1 MTAFDTITCL
11 SDLGAA
17 DESVGVVHSILR
29 QAAPHAAV
37 IDLCHEIDPGDART
51 GALMLVRSVEHLA
64 PGVVLASVGR
74 RLDRPAIAV
83 SVGDGQSM
91 LVGPDNGVLAAATAA
106 VGGADMAVRLEVSAL
121 CASADNRDADGGGDA
136 AVSSDAAGHAGPE
149 SVLHPARDVL
159 APAAGLLAAGARI
172 DALGTPIDP
181 SLLLPSLV
189 AMPRVEDDGTVTA
202 EVLSVTRWGTVQ
214 LNVDRE
220 TLAPLGGLLVAEWT
234 GSAAVSQPTAANSQA
249 VQLAPAGAA
258 GTGGLALSDDPFGLL
273 ELTVASGSAAHLGF
287 AAGTE
292 VRLRAAT

>member
-1 MTAFDTITCL
+1 MTGFDTVTCL
-11 SDLGAA
+11 SDLGTA
-17 DESVGVVHSILR
+17 DESVGVMHSIVH
-29 QAAPHAAV
+29 QAAPHAAM

-51 GALMLVRSVEHLA
+51 AALMLVRSVAHLA

-106 VGGADMAVRLEVSAL
+106 VGGADSAVRLE
-121 CASADNRDADGGGDA
+121 
-136 AVSSDAAGHAGPE
+136 AVGCEGPQ

-159 APAAGLLAAGARI
+159 APAAGRLAAGEPIAS
-172 DALGTPIDP
+172 LGASIDP

-189 AMPRVEDDGTVTA
+189 AVPRVEDDGSVTA

-220 TLAPLGGLLVAEWT
+220 TLAPLGDLLVAEWT
-234 GSAAVSQPTAANSQA
+234 AGASGPQPAAANSQS
-249 VQLAPAGAA
+249 VRLAPAGSA
-258 GTGGLALSDDPFGLL
+258 GMGSLALCDDPCGLL

-287 AAGTE
+287 AAGSE
-292 VRLRAAT
+292 VRLRPSA

>member
-1 MTAFDTITCL
+1 MTGFDTVTCL
-11 SDLGAA
+11 SDLGTA
-17 DESVGVVHSILR
+17 DESVGVIHSIVR

-51 GALMLVRSVEHLA
+51 AALMLVRSVPHLA

-91 LVGPDNGVLAAATAA
+91 LIGPDNGVLAAATAA
-106 VGGADMAVRLEVSAL
+106 VGGADTAIRIEAAG
-121 CASADNRDADGGGDA
+121 CASL
-136 AVSSDAAGHAGPE
+136 P

-159 APAAGLLAAGARI
+159 APAAGRLAAGEAI
-172 DALGTPIDP
+172 EALGAPIDP

-189 AMPRVEDDGTVTA
+189 AVPRVEDDGSVTA

-214 LNVDRE
+214 LNVDRD
-220 TLAPLGGLLVAEWT
+220 TVSSLGDPLVAEWT
-234 GSAAVSQPTAANSQA
+234 AGANASQPAGANSQS
-249 VQLAPAGAA
+249 VRLAPAGSA
-258 GTGGLALSDDPFGLL
+258 GAGSLALSDDPFGLL
-273 ELTVASGSAAHLGF
+273 ELTVAGGSAAHLGF

-292 VRLRAAT
+292 VRLRPAT